1 MLSAFTS
8 TSGLGLR
15 LQGGGPKKKDK
26 GGKGDKG
33 KKGKG
38 KEKGDGKAPLGEG
51 EEMSEEQLKETILHL
66 RLELDHE
73 REERNYFQL
82 ERDKINTFWEI
93 TKKELEDRKA
103 ELRNKDR
110 EMEELEERHQVEIKV
125 YKQKVKHLLYE
136 HQNNVAQLKEAGEM
150 ALKLQQEEHRQH
162 EAESKRDKR
171 SLKLELK
178 ELELAHE
185 DAIREL
191 KQENDK
197 NVTKLRQQYEREVKE
212 LHQKYEK
219 KMKLLREDLELRRK
233 VEILEI
239 EERKN
244 NHINELMKKHEKAFG
259 EIKNYYNDIT
269 HNNLDL
275 IRSLK
280 EEVAEM
286 KKKEIS
292 NEKLMFEIAQENKK
306 LSEPLTRALK
316 EVEKLRHELANYQKD
331 KMSLQNA
338 KSRLHVLETQLRD
351 LTWEHEVLEQRFHHV
366 EKERDELFEKFES
379 TIYDVQQ
386 KSGFKNILLEKKL
399 QAINESLEKKESQ
412 LSEVIH
418 AANLD
423 PNMLGTVSRKL
434 DDVLDAKNGAIK
446 DLQYEL
452 ARITKAHNDVIR
464 VYESK
469 LTEFGIPVEEL
480 GFRPLVTST
489 GTGPAGLVVG

>member
-1 MLSAFTS
+1 MHA
-8 TSGLGLR
+8 LR
-15 LQGGGPKKKDK
+15 LRGGAPKGKDK
-26 GGKGDKG
+26 AKGKGDKG

-51 EEMSEEQLKETILHL
+51 EEMSEEQLKETITHL
-66 RLELDHE
+66 REELEHE

-212 LHQKYEK
+212 LQQKYEK